1 MDSRNAVRVAK
12 AISEPCQKHPVG
24 FAKGKE
30 SKGDGG
36 VYAKCVL
43 KLSYQQCVVEIT
55 LAKSWGSCL
64 LDLVAPNHCD
74 AGKGTYPPWNSRYP
88 M

>member
-43 KLSYQQCVVEIT
+43 KLSYPAVC
-55 LAKSWGSCL
+55 SG
-64 LDLVAPNHCD
+64 NHT
-74 AGKGTYPPWNSRYP
+74 GKKLGKLPSRP
-88 M
+88 GCT